1 MMPVKKKMILVVEDE
16 IDVLN
21 FASRVLELQGYHA
34 LQAKDGS
41 EGLRLA
47 KENQVALV
55 LLDLRLHEQNGW
67 SLLQYIKAEPAL
79 SAIPVVMLTASAVL
93 PQREKALGM
102 GATDYLVKP
111 LRATGLNKAV
121 ASALR
126 RKE

>member
-1 MMPVKKKMILVVEDE
+1 MTVKKKMILVVEDE

-21 FASRVLELQGYHA
+21 FASRVLELEDYHA

-41 EGLRLA
+41 EELRLA

-55 LLDLRLHEQNGW
+55 PPDLRLHEQNGW

-79 SAIPVVMLTASAVL
+79 SAIPVVMLTTSAVL
-93 PQREKALGM
+93 PQREKAPSM
-102 GATDYLVKP
+102 GTTDYLVKP

-121 ASALR
+121 ASALG